1 MSALVIVLFPM
12 FKRCFSIVMLA
23 SVAASGALAQQM
35 YKVVGP
41 DGKVTFSDRPA
52 LQSSAKVS
60 VMHSYTLRPYSS
72 GRAPVDSAS
81 TVSTRKTAAEV
92 PAASGV
98 PVLTP
103 EIEDAMVTIMGQV
116 EFSRRFYNFC
126 NDTAAGA
133 KAFSGA
139 GTAWKKRNA
148 SAIGHQNR
156 LLMEVVSPA
165 KRDELQGKMT
175 AVLAAEGAKIAA
187 RDPKERQAWCAG
199 AVAELNSG
207 KADIV
212 QPAMMAVPIVPY
224 RGK

>member
-1 MSALVIVLFPM
+1 ML
-12 FKRCFSIVMLA
+12 KRCVSFVMLA
-23 SVAASGALAQQM
+23 VLAAPGVNAQQM

-60 VMHSYTLRPYSS
+60 VMHSYTLRPY
-72 GRAPVDSAS
+72 ASARPAVES
-81 TVSTRKTAAEV
+81 A
-92 PAASGV
+92 PAAHPKKIIAEAPGAT
-98 PVLTP
+98 VLTP
-103 EIEDAMVTIMGQV
+103 DIEDAMVTIMGQV

-133 KAFSGA
+133 KAFSAA
-139 GTAWKKRNA
+139 GTAWKQRNA

-175 AVLAAEGAKIAA
+175 AMLSAEGAKVAA
-187 RDPKERQAWCAG
+187 LDPKARQAWCAG
-199 AVAELNSG
+199 VVAELNSG

-212 QPAMMAVPIVPY
+212 QPAMMAIPIVPY